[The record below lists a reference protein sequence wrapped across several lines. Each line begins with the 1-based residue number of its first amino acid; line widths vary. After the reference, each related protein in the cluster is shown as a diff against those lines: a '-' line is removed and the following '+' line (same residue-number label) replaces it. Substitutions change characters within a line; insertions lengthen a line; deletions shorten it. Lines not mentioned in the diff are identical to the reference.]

1 MNWKHRLLSFWL
13 FGLAL
18 VFLAGAVPAG
28 AAEKIL
34 SFHSDIKING
44 DASLTVTET
53 IRVRAEN
60 DQIKRGIYRD
70 FPTRYREKYGLTR
83 RVGFR
88 VLQVLRDGQP
98 EAFHLEGSALGQRV
112 YMGRK
117 EVILNP
123 GDYTYTLVYETD
135 RQLGF
140 FSEFDE
146 LYWNVTGNDWNFP
159 IEKASATVH
168 LPEGAG
174 GKVLST
180 AAYTGPKGTRGQ
192 DFEKEIDPYR
202 SQVHFVTT
210 EPLARHEGL
219 TVAVSWPKGLVS
231 APAGQEGWRALVSDN
246 RCFLFG
252 LFGILIIL
260 AYYLFVWHRV
270 GRDPEKGVVVVRYN
284 PPEGLSPAAMRYIW
298 NQGYD
303 DKAFTAAVINLA
315 VKGRL
320 NIIERDDKYAVRRK
334 KGQPGQPISPDEE
347 KIFQSLFNQREEVWF
362 DRPDRTVIQSAVS
375 ALKHNLEYG
384 YEKAYFLRNRWYFI
398 VGVLVTLGVVFTSG
412 IRDALDQGSTELFLF
427 LSLWLT
433 I

>member
-1 MNWKHRLLSFWL
+1 M
-13 FGLAL
+13 
-18 VFLAGAVPAG
+18 
-28 AAEKIL
+28 
-34 SFHSDIKING
+34 
-44 DASLTVTET
+44 
-53 IRVRAEN
+53 
-60 DQIKRGIYRD
+60 
-70 FPTRYREKYGLTR
+70 
-83 RVGFR
+83 
-88 VLQVLRDGQP
+88 
-98 EAFHLEGSALGQRV
+98 
-112 YMGRK
+112 
-117 EVILNP
+117 
-123 GDYTYTLVYETD
+123 
-135 RQLGF
+135 
-140 FSEFDE
+140 
-146 LYWNVTGNDWNFP
+146 
-159 IEKASATVH
+159 
-168 LPEGAG
+168 
-174 GKVLST
+174 
-180 AAYTGPKGTRGQ
+180 
-192 DFEKEIDPYR
+192 
-202 SQVHFVTT
+202 
-210 EPLARHEGL
+210 
-219 TVAVSWPKGLVS
+219 AVSWPKGLVS

-246 RCFLFG
+246 RGFLFG

-284 PPEGLSPAAMRYIW
+284 PPEGLSPGAMRYIW

-375 ALKHNLEYG
+375 ALKHNLEYR

-412 IRDALDQGSTELFLF
+412 IRDAFDQGSTELFLF

-433 I
+433 IWSFGVVFLLVMVIKAWAEAFGGSGKIKKIIRAFFLTLFALPFFAGELIGLFLLAFRATSIPMAILFLASLLITLIFYQLLKAVTPLGRKRLDEIEGFRIFLEATEKDRLNFLNPPDRTPELFEKFLPYALALGVEQPWAEQFAEVLAAAWAEGRSLSWYSSTNPRGFSASTLASSFGDSLAGAVASSSGSSGSGSGGGGSSGGGGGGGGGGGW

>member
-1 MNWKHRLLSFWL
+1 MFKRMNWKHRLLSFWL

-18 VFLAGAVPAG
+18 VFLAGAVPARG
-28 AAEKIL
+28 AEKIL

-88 VLQVLRDGQP
+88 VLQVLRDERP

-174 GKVLST
+174 GRYCPRRPT
-180 AAYTGPKGTRGQ
+180 PGRRG
-192 DFEKEIDPYR
+192 R
-202 SQVHFVTT
+202 
-210 EPLARHEGL
+210 
-219 TVAVSWPKGLVS
+219 
-231 APAGQEGWRALVSDN
+231 AGRIS
-246 RCFLFG
+246 RKKS
-252 LFGILIIL
+252 I
-260 AYYLFVWHRV
+260 
-270 GRDPEKGVVVVRYN
+270 P
-284 PPEGLSPAAMRYIW
+284 
-298 NQGYD
+298 
-303 DKAFTAAVINLA
+303 T
-315 VKGRL
+315 
-320 NIIERDDKYAVRRK
+320 AVRSILL
-334 KGQPGQPISPDEE
+334 PP
-347 KIFQSLFNQREEVWF
+347 
-362 DRPDRTVIQSAVS
+362 
-375 ALKHNLEYG
+375 
-384 YEKAYFLRNRWYFI
+384 NRWP
-398 VGVLVTLGVVFTSG
+398 GTK
-412 IRDALDQGSTELFLF
+412 A
-427 LSLWLT
+427 
-433 I
+433 